1 VEFLLLV
8 AHIAPMRS
16 KIALACLTAMLAG
29 CAGGLASYEP
39 PAEPAPNY
47 REIIAKNLMS
57 PRLTP
62 VITTKPTDAATDSFF
77 DDKGNIFLDPKKIG
91 LVEIA
96 DSQRRE
102 VSTIGWAWMTCI
114 RLSGGETNGTYA
126 IFVSGGAIVEA
137 RRSVLTDRCEE
148 FNYQPLDLK
157 PLETNRPIKKRRGE
171 RSQ

>member
-1 VEFLLLV
+1 
-8 AHIAPMRS
+8 MRS
-16 KIALACLTAMLAG
+16 KIALACLTGLLSG
-29 CAGGLASYEP
+29 CVGGLASYEP
-39 PAEPAPNY
+39 PVEAAPNY

-62 VITTKPTDAATDSFF
+62 VIPSKPTDAATTPFF
-77 DDKGNIFLDPKKIG
+77 DDKGNIFLDPTKMG
-91 LVEIA
+91 FVEIA

-102 VSTIGWAWMTCI
+102 VSTIGWAWKTCI

>member
-1 VEFLLLV
+1 
-8 AHIAPMRS
+8 
-16 KIALACLTAMLAG
+16 LACLTAMLAG

>member
-1 VEFLLLV
+1 
-8 AHIAPMRS
+8 MRS
-16 KIALACLTAMLAG
+16 KIALACLTGLLSG
-29 CAGGLASYEP
+29 CVGGLASYEP
-39 PAEPAPNY
+39 PVEAAPNY

-62 VITTKPTDAATDSFF
+62 VIPSKPTDAATTPFF
-77 DDKGNIFLDPKKIG
+77 DDKGNIFLDPTKMG
-91 LVEIA
+91 FVEIA
-96 DSQRRE
+96 DSQQWE
-102 VSTIGWAWMTCI
+102 VSTIGWAWKTCI

-157 PLETNRPIKKRRGE
+157 PPETNRPIKKRRRE
-171 RSQ
+171 SSQ